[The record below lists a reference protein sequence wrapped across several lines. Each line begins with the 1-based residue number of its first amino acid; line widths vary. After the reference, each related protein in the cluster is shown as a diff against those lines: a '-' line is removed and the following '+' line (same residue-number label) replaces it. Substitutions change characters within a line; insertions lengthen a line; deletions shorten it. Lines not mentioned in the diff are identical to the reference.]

1 MMAMQRTA
9 DATGFMGYQREN
21 GTWGVRNHV
30 VVISSVNCAN
40 GVAQAIGR
48 ALPAVKVITHTE
60 GCGRAIDDGA
70 IAWRTLTG
78 LGRHPNVS
86 AVLVVG
92 LGCESIK
99 GDVLADHISAGGP
112 PAEHLGIQAAGGS
125 VRATAAG
132 IAIARRMLERAATL
146 QRSQCAWDALTVGLE
161 CGGSDALS
169 GITANRLVGAVADWL
184 VDRGATVMLSETTEM
199 IGTEHILCQRAADA
213 ALGERIVAQI
223 EEQRRK
229 TEHYMGE
236 RAGLVISPGNMDG
249 GLSNITEKSLGCI
262 VKGGTS
268 PIRELIAYGA
278 APSKKG
284 LVLMDTPGSDIF
296 SITGMAAGG
305 AQIMLFTTGRGT
317 PAGFPTV
324 PVVKIATNSRM
335 YEAMADDMDVNA
347 GTLTQGANL
356 DGARDELLALIREV
370 AGGRNTRAEINGQEM
385 VAIHTTGPAF

>member
-1 MMAMQRTA
+1 MEMRRTEN
-9 DATGFMGYQREN
+9 ATGFMGYQREN

-40 GVAQAIGR
+40 GVVQAIGR

-99 GDVLADHISAGGP
+99 GDALADHIRAGGP

-132 IAIARRMLERAATL
+132 IAIARRMLEQAATL
-146 QRSQCAWDALTVGLE
+146 QRSPCAWDALTVGLE

-184 VDRGATVMLSETTEM
+184 VGRGATVMLSETTEM

-223 EEQRRK
+223 KEQRRK
-229 TEHYMGE
+229 TEQYMGE

-268 PIRELIAYGA
+268 PIRELVAYGA

-347 GTLTQGANL
+347 GTLAQGTNL